1 MKSFTLAAVAC
12 TPATGTLDSFA
23 RQPPQ
28 PDPMLRRLIST
39 GERLWASL
47 YAFLQLPGR
56 PSQDTD
62 SRVQLSALRIVLLS
76 GITLEAAISL
86 HSSWLGLQRGV
97 YYILVIVI
105 AFYLALL
112 AAIRWSTQHQRLASN
127 GLIVI
132 VYAAGLVIATCVR
145 IPEVQRLGYVFCYSA
160 PLLAGLL
167 RGYRLALALMAL
179 NLVPFGLAASG
190 YVMPNVFGIDVT
202 LNTSPLYIHGLL
214 FTFFNFCLPLAVFR
228 ILSAV
233 KHSQQHAKRM
243 QDLYEDLFENQ
254 GTAVVVCRDDGR
266 VRRGNRLF
274 AQLAGSVI
282 DDQPLSRWLRST
294 APEGSAVPSFD
305 AGTEWLAGE
314 GRTQRRVVVRS
325 RFACGDRHFAV
336 SLQDVTELRELQR
349 NLVRSQAEAEYL
361 ASHDVVTGLPRPE
374 GMAQWLDRQRATLQA
389 GMVIP
394 VVSCGLGSLRQV
406 NARFGMAQGNQFI
419 VAFANALREA
429 GGKDSYIARTRG
441 SMLSIA
447 LPPVP
452 AVQATM
458 AVTRLRR
465 ALPHQLQVGSGHV
478 LVELALGAALFPI
491 DSAQAAEV
499 MHRSGVAMELSREGS
514 ATAEEIGTPIS
525 ERAVSRRIAIESAL
539 EQAIDDRELHVVYQ
553 PQVRSNGQLLGF
565 EALVRWNSPALGAVS
580 PAEFVP
586 VAEQMGCVSRITDY
600 ILDEV
605 CRQLALWMA
614 AGAQAPRV
622 AVNLSARDLDR
633 DNLFE
638 TVLAAVGRYDVPVGA
653 LDLEVTET
661 FLAERPERAL
671 AQLKLLREWSFKI
684 SIDDFGTGYSSLS
697 KLADLP
703 IDVLKIDRSF
713 LLDLPGNARRER
725 IVRSIVTLANNLHLQ
740 VVAEGVE
747 RGAQLRFLQ
756 MLGVDAYQGFLFHA
770 PAPAEHWTPMLLGG
784 LPSIEDLMLPGPP
797 QFGHSLI

>member
-1 MKSFTLAAVAC
+1 
-12 TPATGTLDSFA
+12 
-23 RQPPQ
+23 
-28 PDPMLRRLIST
+28 
-39 GERLWASL
+39 
-47 YAFLQLPGR
+47 
-56 PSQDTD
+56 
-62 SRVQLSALRIVLLS
+62 
-76 GITLEAAISL
+76 
-86 HSSWLGLQRGV
+86 
-97 YYILVIVI
+97 
-105 AFYLALL
+105 
-112 AAIRWSTQHQRLASN
+112 
-127 GLIVI
+127 
-132 VYAAGLVIATCVR
+132 
-145 IPEVQRLGYVFCYSA
+145 
-160 PLLAGLL
+160 
-167 RGYRLALALMAL
+167 
-179 NLVPFGLAASG
+179 
-190 YVMPNVFGIDVT
+190 
-202 LNTSPLYIHGLL
+202 
-214 FTFFNFCLPLAVFR
+214 
-228 ILSAV
+228 
-233 KHSQQHAKRM
+233 
-243 QDLYEDLFENQ
+243 
-254 GTAVVVCRDDGR
+254 
-266 VRRGNRLF
+266 
-274 AQLAGSVI
+274 
-282 DDQPLSRWLRST
+282 
-294 APEGSAVPSFD
+294 
-305 AGTEWLAGE
+305 
-314 GRTQRRVVVRS
+314 
-325 RFACGDRHFAV
+325 
-336 SLQDVTELRELQR
+336 
-349 NLVRSQAEAEYL
+349 
-361 ASHDVVTGLPRPE
+361 
-374 GMAQWLDRQRATLQA
+374 
-389 GMVIP
+389 
-394 VVSCGLGSLRQV
+394 
-406 NARFGMAQGNQFI
+406 
-419 VAFANALREA
+419 
-429 GGKDSYIARTRG
+429 
-441 SMLSIA
+441 
-447 LPPVP
+447 
-452 AVQATM
+452 
-458 AVTRLRR
+458 
-465 ALPHQLQVGSGHV
+465 
-478 LVELALGAALFPI
+478 
-491 DSAQAAEV
+491 

-514 ATAEEIGTPIS
+514 ATAEEVGTPIS

-539 EQAIDDRELHVVYQ
+539 ERAIDDRELHVVYQ

-784 LPSIEDLMLPGPP
+784 LPTIEDLMLPGAP

>member
-1 MKSFTLAAVAC
+1 
-12 TPATGTLDSFA
+12 
-23 RQPPQ
+23 
-28 PDPMLRRLIST
+28 MLRRLISA
-39 GERLWASL
+39 GASLWASL
-47 YAFLQLPGR
+47 HAFLQLPAH

-76 GITLEAAISL
+76 GLTLEAAVAL
-86 HSSWLGLQRGV
+86 HSAWLGVQRGI
-97 YYILVIVI
+97 YFILAIVVL
-105 AFYLALL
+105 FYLALL
-112 AAIRWSTQHQRLASN
+112 AVIRRSAGHPRASAN
-127 GLIVI
+127 GLILM

-145 IPEVQRLGYVFCYSA
+145 IPEVQRLGYVFCYCT

-167 RGYRLALALMAL
+167 RGYRLGLGLMAL
-179 NLVPFGLAASG
+179 NLVPFTLAATG
-190 YVMPNVFGIDVT
+190 VVMPSLFGIDVT
-202 LNTSPLYIHGLL
+202 LETSPLYIHALL

-228 ILSAV
+228 ILGAAR
-233 KHSQQHAKRM
+233 QAREHAQRM
-243 QDLYEDLFENQ
+243 QDLYENLFEHQ

-274 AQLAGSVI
+274 TQLAGGPA
-282 DDQPLSRWLRST
+282 DDQPLAAVLHPLD
-294 APEGSAVPSFD
+294 PEASAVPQFE
-305 AGTEWLAGE
+305 AGTEWHVGE
-314 GRTQRRVVVRS
+314 GELQRRLLVRH
-325 RFACGDRHFAV
+325 RYPCGDGHFAV
-336 SLQDVTELRELQR
+336 SFQDVTELRELQR
-349 NLVRSQAEAEYL
+349 DLVRSQAEAEYL

-374 GMAQWLDRQRATLQA
+374 GLAQWLERQRFQLGP
-389 GMVIP
+389 GMVVP

-406 NARFGMAQGNQFI
+406 NARYGMAQGNQFI

-429 GGKDSYIARTRG
+429 GGKDSYLARTRG

-447 LPPVP
+447 LPAVP
-452 AVQATM
+452 EGQAAM
-458 AVTRLRR
+458 AVARLRR
-465 ALPHQLQVGSGHV
+465 ALPQQLQVGSGQV
-478 LVELALGAALFPI
+478 LVELAVGASMFPT
-491 DSAQAAEV
+491 DSPHAAEV
-499 MHRSGVAMELSREGS
+499 MHRSGVAMELAREGG
-514 ATAEEIGTPIS
+514 TAVEEIGTPVS

-539 EQAIDDRELHVVYQ
+539 ERAIDDHELHVVYQ
-553 PQVRSNGQLLGF
+553 PQVRANGQLLGF
-565 EALVRWNSPALGAVS
+565 EALVRWNSPRLGVVS
-580 PAEFVP
+580 PVEFVP
-586 VAEQMGCVSRITDY
+586 VAESMGCISRLTDY

-614 AGAQAPRV
+614 AGAVAPRV

-661 FLAERPERAL
+661 FLAERPDRAL

-784 LPSIEDLMLPGPP
+784 MPSIDDLMLPAPA
-797 QFGHSLI
+797 QFRPSLM